1 MTNKAYA
8 RTLVATAIN
17 LTCFLRSS
25 LYKLTTGHGAIA
37 EEILGFLIEHA
48 DNVTAGYWET
58 IDTRYLEI
66 LEDCT
71 VPYKHGQSFDMGHA
85 LISFTSGQ
93 DETDR
98 YVFKVK
104 LELGLPPDVSLI
116 QAGKA

>member
-1 MTNKAYA
+1 MTNKAHA

-25 LYKLTTGHGAIA
+25 LPRVQTGYGAIA
-37 EEILGFLIEHA
+37 EEIMGFLIEHA

-71 VPYKHGQSFDMGHA
+71 IAYKHGQSFDLGHT
-85 LISFTSGQ
+85 LVSFTSGYDQ
-93 DETDR
+93 TDR

-104 LELGLPPDVSLI
+104 LELGLPPEVTLL
-116 QAGKA
+116 QGGKA

>member
-1 MTNKAYA
+1 MTNKAHA

-25 LYKLTTGHGAIA
+25 LYNLATGHGAIA

-93 DETDR
+93 DRTDR
-98 YVFKVK
+98 YALKVK
-104 LELGLPPDVSLI
+104 LELGLHPKVTLV
-116 QAGKA
+116 QGGKA

>member
-1 MTNKAYA
+1 MTNKAHA

-25 LYKLTTGHGAIA
+25 LYNLNTGHGAIA
-37 EEILGFLIEHA
+37 EEIMGFLIEHA

-71 VPYKHGQSFDMGHA
+71 VPYKHGQSFDMGYA
-85 LISFTSGQ
+85 LISFTSGF
-93 DETDR
+93 DRTDR
-98 YVFKVK
+98 YTFKVK
-104 LELGLPPDVSLI
+104 LELGLPPEVTLV
-116 QAGKA
+116 QGGPA

>member
-1 MTNKAYA
+1 MTNKAHA

-25 LYKLTTGHGAIA
+25 LYNLNTGHGAIA

-48 DNVTAGYWET
+48 DTTTAGYWET

-71 VPYKHGQSFDMGHA
+71 IPYKHGQSFDMGHA
-85 LISFTSGQ
+85 RISFTSGQ
-93 DETDR
+93 DKTNR

-104 LELGLPPDVSLI
+104 LELGIPPEITLL
-116 QAGKA
+116 QGGKA